1 MRIAFITTTYPRTA
15 TDPQGHFIARMAEGI
30 AALGVDVSVRAP
42 HEAGA
47 AEYEVR
53 NGVTVHRFH
62 YASDANERVAY
73 GSGIVSNMVREP
85 RALLAFPGFV
95 RALRKAAREAAR
107 EVDLLHVHWSQI
119 AYVAGAGSLGVPM
132 VLTVHGSDV
141 QLACKRPFART
152 LSRPA
157 AQAAAVIAVSEDLAA
172 LTAHALPAGRE
183 IDVVHVGVDADL
195 LELPAPEL
203 RAIEDAAEVLLAA
216 RLVTEKG
223 VNEFV
228 DALALLAQEGRA
240 IHATVLGVG
249 PARASM
255 EARLAEVGLAN
266 EVEFLGAIP
275 HERALEL
282 MRASDLVVMPSHR
295 EGCGLVPI
303 EASALG
309 VPVVAT
315 RTGAMP
321 EVLGCP
327 ESLVEPR
334 DPEALAA
341 AIERLLADVELR
353 RTCARNGRDRVRE
366 EFTWAHIAEQNVAV
380 YERVLAARGEAAS

>member
-1 MRIAFITTTYPRTA
+1 
-15 TDPQGHFIARMAEGI
+15 
-30 AALGVDVSVRAP
+30 
-42 HEAGA
+42 
-47 AEYEVR
+47 
-53 NGVTVHRFH
+53 
-62 YASDANERVAY
+62 
-73 GSGIVSNMVREP
+73 
-85 RALLAFPGFV
+85 
-95 RALRKAAREAAR
+95 
-107 EVDLLHVHWSQI
+107 
-119 AYVAGAGSLGVPM
+119 
-132 VLTVHGSDV
+132 
-141 QLACKRPFART
+141 
-152 LSRPA
+152 
-157 AQAAAVIAVSEDLAA
+157 
-172 LTAHALPAGRE
+172 
-183 IDVVHVGVDADL
+183 
-195 LELPAPEL
+195 
-203 RAIEDAAEVLLAA
+203 
-216 RLVTEKG
+216 
-223 VNEFV
+223 
-228 DALALLAQEGRA
+228 
-240 IHATVLGVG
+240 
-249 PARASM
+249 M

-353 RTCARNGRDRVRE
+353 RTCARNGRERVRE

>member
-1 MRIAFITTTYPRTA
+1 MRIAFITTTYPRTDA
-15 TDPQGHFIARMAEGI
+15 DPQGHFIARMAEGI
-30 AALGVDVSVRAP
+30 AALGVEVSVRAP
-42 HEAGA
+42 HESGA
-47 AEYEVR
+47 EEFEVR
-53 NGVTVHRFH
+53 NGVTVRRFR
-62 YASDANERVAY
+62 YASEANQRVAY
-73 GSGIVSNMVREP
+73 GSGIVSNLVREP
-85 RALLAFPGFV
+85 RALFAFPGFV
-95 RALRKAAREAAR
+95 RALRKATREAAR
-107 EVDLLHVHWSQI
+107 EADLLHVHWSQI
-119 AYVAGAGSLGVPM
+119 AYVARAGSLGVPM

-141 QLACKRPFART
+141 QLACKGLFART

-157 AQAAAVIAVSEDLAA
+157 AQADAVIAVSADLASLA
-172 LTAHALPAGRE
+172 AHLMPAGRE
-183 IDVVHVGVDADL
+183 IDVVHVGVDAGL
-195 LELPAPEL
+195 LELPAPDL
-203 RAIEDAAEVLLAA
+203 REIEGDARVLLAA

-228 DALALLAQEGRA
+228 DALALLAEEGRT
-240 IHATVLGVG
+240 IRATVLGVG
-249 PARASM
+249 PAREPM
-255 EARLAEVGLAN
+255 EKRLAEVGLEN

-327 ESLVEPR
+327 EALVEPR

-341 AIERLLADVELR
+341 AIERLLADVALR
-353 RTCARNGRDRVRE
+353 RTCAHNGRERVRE
-366 EFTWAHIAEQNVAV
+366 QFTWEHIAEQNVAI
-380 YERVLAARGEAAS
+380 YERVLAARGKAVS